1 MSEQTGGGAYIQHAA
16 HTAHTQTHGR
26 LRSLGLSRTPHR
38 YYMDHASAG
47 WPCPNH
53 DHAGCG
59 AGAGRV
65 GRDGTAVVRIRRHP
79 GASSPLFS
87 VSSLLSSLFSA
98 SLSSLSP
105 LLFLST
111 LLSPLSSS
119 ASKLCL
125 LSLLCLLS
133 FLLFSSSLISLL
145 CLLSRLILYLLI
157 HI

>member
-1 MSEQTGGGAYIQHAA
+1 MAGHTYSTQHTQRTHK
-16 HTAHTQTHGR
+16 HTAAY
-26 LRSLGLSRTPHR
+26 GLSVCLALHTDITWTMLQQDGP
-38 YYMDHASAG
+38 ALITSA
-47 WPCPNH
+47 
-53 DHAGCG
+53 HAGGG